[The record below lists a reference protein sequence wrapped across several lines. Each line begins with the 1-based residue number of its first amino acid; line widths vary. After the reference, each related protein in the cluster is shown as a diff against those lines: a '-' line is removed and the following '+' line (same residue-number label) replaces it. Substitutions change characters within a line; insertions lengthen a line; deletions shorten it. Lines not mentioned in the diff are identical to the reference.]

1 MRVIDKRDVGSI
13 SPSLLFLMA
22 MLLIFNS
29 KRCGAAVLVEKNDTY
44 SGCGGQIEDGYGMEL
59 EVLTESYV
67 HRVLQSGN
75 GRSTTAVTNNPK
87 GTLSCGKGKPY
98 GSCLGDKKAARDCP
112 TFRRDCKKS

>member
-1 MRVIDKRDVGSI
+1 MRVVDKRYVGSI

-29 KRCGAAVLVEKNDTY
+29 KRCGAAVLVEKNDTS
-44 SGCGGQIEDGYGMEL
+44 SGCGGQIDDGYGMEL
-59 EVLTESYV
+59 EVLTETYV

-87 GTLSCGKGKPY
+87 ATLSCRPY
-98 GSCLGDKKAARDCP
+98 SSCLGDKKTARNCS
-112 TFRRDCKKS
+112 TFNRDCKKR